1 MPPSDP
7 TVPNARPARQFIRD
21 ILTFDKLLTGPVL
34 HLIYWAGLGLIVLF
48 GFTLV
53 GAAIGVALRDLSLEG
68 VLIAIPVLVAGLLVL
83 CALILLWRGFC
94 EFYMAV
100 FRIAEDLS
108 HLRAAAERDVTRA
121 RTMQPPPSV

>member
-1 MPPSDP
+1 MRPTDP
-7 TVPNARPARQFIRD
+7 TVRPAHQFIRD

-68 VLIAIPVLVAGLLVL
+68 FLIAIPVLVAGLLVL
-83 CALILLWRGFC
+83 AALVLLWRGFC

-108 HLRAAAERDVTRA
+108 QLRAAAERDAVRTR
-121 RTMQPPPSV
+121 TSVQQPPPSI

>member
-7 TVPNARPARQFIRD
+7 TVPNARPAHRFLRD

-108 HLRAAAERDVTRA
+108 HLRAAAERDAVRT
-121 RTMQPPPSV
+121 RTMQQPPSA

>member
-1 MPPSDP
+1 MRPTDP
-7 TVPNARPARQFIRD
+7 TVRPAHKFLRD
-21 ILTFDKLLTGPVL
+21 ILTFDKLLTGPIL

-83 CALILLWRGFC
+83 AALVLLWRGFC

-108 HLRAAAERDVTRA
+108 QLRAAAERDAVRTR
-121 RTMQPPPSV
+121 TSVQQPPPSA

>member
-7 TVPNARPARQFIRD
+7 TVPNARPARQFVKD
-21 ILTFDKLLTGPVL
+21 VLTFDKLMTGPIL

-53 GAAIGVALRDLSLEG
+53 GAAIGVALRDLSIEG

-83 CALILLWRGFC
+83 AALVLLWRGFC

-108 HLRAAAERDVTRA
+108 HIRAAAERDAART
-121 RTMQPPPSV
+121 RTMQPPPAA

>member
-1 MPPSDP
+1 MRPTDP
-7 TVPNARPARQFIRD
+7 TVRPAHRFLRD

-83 CALILLWRGFC
+83 AALVLLWRGFC

-108 HLRAAAERDVTRA
+108 QLRAAAERDAVRA
-121 RTMQPPPSV
+121 RTSAQQPPPSA